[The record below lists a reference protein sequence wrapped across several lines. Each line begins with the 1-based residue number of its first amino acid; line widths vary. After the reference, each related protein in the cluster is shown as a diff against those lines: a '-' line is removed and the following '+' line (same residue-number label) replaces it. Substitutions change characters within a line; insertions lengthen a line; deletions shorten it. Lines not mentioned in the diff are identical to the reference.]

1 MIGCR
6 ERLRHGERIDLRLRR
21 VPGCTQTVVGQGVR
35 RASDFVD
42 GLRPLTK
49 VNGLSLIGAGE
60 ETRTPTLKAPDP
72 KSGASANSAT
82 PARLSILYNGSPSVK
97 ESLCKNH

>member
-21 VPGCTQTVVGQGVR
+21 VPGCTQTVAGQGVR

-42 GLRPLTK
+42 GLRRFIVK
-49 VNGLSLIGAGE
+49 
-60 ETRTPTLKAPDP
+60 
-72 KSGASANSAT
+72 
-82 PARLSILYNGSPSVK
+82 RLSSLLFYFHFINGGYGN
-97 ESLCKNH
+97 EAREDHADDTADQLTDKNRNHQIGLKIHIKGNPIS